1 MTPLR
6 FTFAQVKQEPAYVK
20 ATLETVAGGLLLAQN
35 R

>member
-6 FTFAQVKQEPAYVK
+6 FIFAQVKQDPAYVK
-20 ATLETVAGGLLLAQN
+20 DTLETVAGGLQLAQN